1 MRWCEVGLVAVN
13 YFVRASGLGFSGD
26 LAPFIAHPP
35 ILISSQVTQA
45 QQSTNKHNTTDSL
58 THHEIGAIL
67 NET

>member
-1 MRWCEVGLVAVN
+1 MRWCEGVGLVAVN
-13 YFVRASGLGFSGD
+13 YNLSGLGLSGD

>member
-35 ILISSQVTQA
+35 ILISQVTQA

>member
-1 MRWCEVGLVAVN
+1 MRWCEGLVWWLSIIILSGVGL
-13 YFVRASGLGFSGD
+13 SGD

>member
-1 MRWCEVGLVAVN
+1 MRWCEGLVWWLSI
-13 YFVRASGLGFSGD
+13 FILSGLGLSGD